1 MVIRMFSYGVGCVE
15 AAYSTVYTRVAAYES
30 WINSNTNGSLSTVNL
45 FAYNTTSTSTTRFKF
60 YGYKATCLT

>member
-45 FAYNTTSTSTTRFKF
+45 FAYNTTSTSTTRSKF
-60 YGYKATCLT
+60 YDYRATYLT